1 MGPPGEGIAV
11 GQAEISFPVVP
22 WIPYWW
28 HWWAPAGLE
37 TKAGGESRA
46 RAPPT
51 SMQRRNLNSS
61 TCGSRM
67 WSLWGEGSKAIK
79 CKTRA
84 EQSKG
89 LSASVRDTGISVN
102 RERKLKAVSTYC
114 KAL

>member
-1 MGPPGEGIAV
+1 MLLDRQKSRFQWCRGSHTGGTGGLLLAWRQRLAV
-11 GQAEISFPVVP
+11 KAEP
-22 WIPYWW
+22 
-28 HWWAPAGLE
+28 
-37 TKAGGESRA
+37 
-46 RAPPT
+46 APPT